1 MAGKAS
7 FIPPVIEDNPDGWG
21 PCAIPTAFKD
31 IPYQPFSK
39 GDRLGKVK
47 WTLFGLN
54 SLGNA
59 TSLSDFSPYL
69 IHSKTNFFI
78 LRINLIPVL
87 RAPVSCFHVFIPGN
101 VLKIRETFQVKK
113 HFKWWKLPR
122 FLVVKTI
129 LSYLETFFL
138 NCVIFFSGD
147 VSSFSKFNH
156 CDHIS

>member
-47 WTLFGLN
+47 RTLFGLN

-59 TSLSDFSPYL
+59 TSLSDFSPY
-69 IHSKTNFFI
+69 
-78 LRINLIPVL
+78 
-87 RAPVSCFHVFIPGN
+87 
-101 VLKIRETFQVKK
+101 
-113 HFKWWKLPR
+113 
-122 FLVVKTI
+122 
-129 LSYLETFFL
+129 
-138 NCVIFFSGD
+138 
-147 VSSFSKFNH
+147 FNTL
-156 CDHIS
+156 